1 MKSKTSTI
9 AMIIFLLG
17 IFMGAI
23 DSGIVSPARTII
35 SNFFGI
41 SGSSSVWVITIY
53 TLAYAVSMP
62 ITAKLSDRHGR
73 KKVYMISISLFAF
86 GSLLCGLSNF
96 INSYNFLLFSRV
108 IQALGGGGIMPIA
121 IAYIGSSFPLE
132 KRGTALGLV
141 GAIFGISTIL
151 GPTIGSFVLSIAGD
165 ANWGFLFFINLPI
178 SLVILTLALNLKEN
192 KNEKPIKKMDLK
204 GCGALTIVILSLMYS
219 ATNLKFHDLANSISS
234 KDVLP
239 FLLIFL
245 ISLPIFILIEKKAE
259 DPVLNLHYFTNKQI
273 AITLALSFV
282 VGTGLMGTIFLPQF
296 GENILKIK
304 MGTGGYIVTLF
315 AVFTGISA
323 PLGGKFIDK
332 MGVKKVLLAGFGFS
346 FIGALYQALVTANH
360 PSFFN
365 LFIGLIFMGLGM
377 GLTMGTPI
385 NYLMMSLVP
394 EEEASAGQST
404 VSLIRSIGI
413 AISPNLLVNFI
424 ATAGSK
430 VPGAIQAVLPK
441 VNGVPGNG
449 AFSGKMSAET
459 ITKFQNSDVT
469 TIFNTVREFVGSMI
483 DGLKSTL
490 ASNPHVNFNAIKTG
504 YLSSVDSSR
513 ATIENTYQ
521 STMNA
526 GFSNVFIG
534 AAVIAA
540 VGLLLTLFI
549 KDKKLTKIT

>member
-1 MKSKTSTI
+1 MKNKTSTI
-9 AMIIFLLG
+9 AMIVFLLG

-35 SNFFGI
+35 SNSLGI
-41 SGSSSVWVITIY
+41 SGASSVWVITIY

-73 KKVYMISISLFAF
+73 KKVYMVSISLFAF

-96 INSYNFLLFSRV
+96 INSYNFLLSARV

-121 IAYIGSSFPLE
+121 IAYIGSSFPIE

-151 GPTIGSFVLSIAGD
+151 GPTIGSSVLSIAGN

-178 SLVILTLALNLKEN
+178 SLVILALALKLKEN
-192 KNEKPIKKMDLK
+192 KNEKPTKKMDLK
-204 GCGALTIVILSLMYS
+204 GCGALAIVILSLMYA
-219 ATNLKFHDLANSISS
+219 ATNLKFHNLAKSISS
-234 KDVLP
+234 RDVWP

-273 AITLALSFV
+273 AITLGLSFV
-282 VGTGLMGTIFLPQF
+282 VGTGLMGTVFLPQF
-296 GENILKIK
+296 GENVLKIK

-315 AVFTGISA
+315 AVFTGIAA
-323 PLGGKFIDK
+323 PLGGKIIDRI
-332 MGVKKVLLAGFGFS
+332 GVKKVLLAGFSFT
-346 FIGALYQALVTANH
+346 FIGTLYEALITAHTPN
-360 PSFFN
+360 FIN

-377 GLTMGTPI
+377 GFTMGTPI

-394 EEEASAGQST
+394 PEEASTGQST

-424 ATAGSK
+424 ADAGSK
-430 VPGAIQAVLPK
+430 VPGAIQAVMPK
-441 VNGVPGNG
+441 VPGAPGTGV
-449 AFSGKMSAET
+449 FSGKISPDT
-459 ITKFQNSDVT
+459 IAKFQNSDVT
-469 TIFNTVREFVGSMI
+469 TIFNTVKDFVGSML
-483 DGLKSTL
+483 DGLKSTI
-490 ASNPHVNFNAIKTG
+490 ASNPHADFNAIKNG
-504 YLSSVDSSR
+504 YMASVDSSR
-513 ATIENTYQ
+513 AAVENAYQ
-521 STMNA
+521 STMNT
-526 GFSNVFIG
+526 GFTNLFIG
-534 AAVIAA
+534 AAVIAGI
-540 VGLLLTLFI
+540 GLLLTLLI
-549 KDKKLTKIT
+549 KDKKTN